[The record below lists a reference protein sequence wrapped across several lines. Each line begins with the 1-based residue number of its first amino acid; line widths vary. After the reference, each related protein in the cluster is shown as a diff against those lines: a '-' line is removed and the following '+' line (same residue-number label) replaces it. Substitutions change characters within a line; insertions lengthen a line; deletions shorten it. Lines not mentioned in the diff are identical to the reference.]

1 MTDATNQ
8 NCARIGI
15 VINRPVNALSKKRA
29 ATQYLAKDPSGGAQ
43 RLCNPLALR
52 SRVCLQLP
60 AILNRCKDSKDF
72 GIVQAKSV

>member
-8 NCARIGI
+8 NCARICI
-15 VINRPVNALSKKRA
+15 VINRPVNAILKKRA

-52 SRVCLQLP
+52 SRGFLKLP

-72 GIVQAKSV
+72 GNAQAKCV